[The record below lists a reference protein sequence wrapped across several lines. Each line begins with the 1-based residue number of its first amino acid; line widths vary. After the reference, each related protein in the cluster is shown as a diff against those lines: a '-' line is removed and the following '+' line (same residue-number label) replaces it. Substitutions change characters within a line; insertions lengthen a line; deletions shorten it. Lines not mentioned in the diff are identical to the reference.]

1 MIKVTTEGRKFPE
14 YDTFIDEC
22 IVALFPEGV
31 TYDINIRFQ
40 KFADKT
46 GTHAG
51 FCEGDDIE
59 SAIIVGTHW
68 KYEDNETVAY
78 EPHEIA
84 SNIAH
89 ELTHA
94 KQFCK
99 NQINMI
105 DHVWKHASGT
115 IDCVEL
121 EYAET
126 PWEVEAYAY
135 EAILSDL
142 LWENV

>member
-1 MIKVTTEGRKFPE
+1 MINVSTEGKQLPE

-22 IVALFPEGV
+22 IMALFPHDAH
-31 TYDINIRFQ
+31 YDINISF
-40 KFADKT
+40 KKYVDKD

-51 FCEGDDIE
+51 FCMGDKIE
-59 SAIIVGTHW
+59 SAIDIATHW
-68 KYEDNETVAY
+68 MYEDSEEVAY
-78 EPHEIA
+78 QPHEIA

-89 ELTHA
+89 ELVHA
-94 KQFCK
+94 KQFYK
-99 NQINMI
+99 GQINMV
-105 DHVWKHASGT
+105 DHVWKHNHET
-115 IDCVEL
+115 INCAGL

-135 EAILSDL
+135 EDILTDL

>member
-1 MIKVTTEGRKFPE
+1 MINVQTDGKYLPE
-14 YDTFIDEC
+14 YDTFIDAC
-22 IVALFPEGV
+22 IIALFPEDAK
-31 TYDINIRFQ
+31 YDIFFEFS
-40 KFADKT
+40 KYVDKD

-51 FCEGDDIE
+51 FCMGDDIE
-59 SAIIVGTHW
+59 SSISIATHW
-68 KYEDNETVAY
+68 MYEEVAY

-89 ELTHA
+89 ELVHA
-94 KQFCK
+94 KQFYRG
-99 NQINMI
+99 QINMR
-105 DHVWKHASGT
+105 DHVWKHNQET
-115 IDCVEL
+115 INCEGL

-135 EAILSDL
+135 EDILTDL